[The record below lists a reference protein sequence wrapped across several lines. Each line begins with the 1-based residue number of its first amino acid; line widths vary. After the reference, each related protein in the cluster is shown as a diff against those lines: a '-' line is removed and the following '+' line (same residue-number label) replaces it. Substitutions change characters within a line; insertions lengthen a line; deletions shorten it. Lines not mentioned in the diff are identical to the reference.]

1 MSVVAIDGPAGAG
14 KSTVARAVADA
25 LGWDYVDTGA
35 MYRALALAAVEH
47 RVEPTD
53 ADALGGLA
61 ARVEIDVTG
70 DRVWLEGR
78 DVTARIRDPDVTGV
92 VSEVSAHPGVRSVMA
107 RRQQDLAEQGNV
119 VMEGRDTG
127 TTIAPKAEVKVYL
140 TASLRVRAQ
149 RRARQL
155 GLPQTPSTIA
165 DVESALEARDRADSG
180 RASSPLARADD
191 ALTIDSTDRD
201 VGAVV
206 ALIVERVLGP
216 VP

>member
-47 RVEPTD
+47 RVEPSD
-53 ADALGGLA
+53 ADALGRLA

-70 DRVWLEGR
+70 DRAWLEGR

-92 VSEVSAHPGVRSVMA
+92 VSEVSAHPRVRSVMA
-107 RRQQDLAEQGNV
+107 RRQRDLARQGNV

-140 TASLRVRAQ
+140 TASLRARAQ

-155 GLPQTPSTIA
+155 GLPEIPSTIA
-165 DVESALEARDRADSG
+165 EVESALEARDRADSG
-180 RASSPLARADD
+180 RATSPLARADD

-201 VGAVV
+201 VDAVV